1 MVSGLEDISMM
12 LLVLVNVIFNVRLIY
27 SHTVAVHLFN
37 TWRTSQS
44 PVVMSVNTRK
54 L

>member
-1 MVSGLEDISMM
+1 MT
-12 LLVLVNVIFNVRLIY
+12 LLVLVNVIFNVRLMY
-27 SHTVAVHLFN
+27 SYTLAVHLFN
-37 TWRTSQS
+37 ALRTSQS